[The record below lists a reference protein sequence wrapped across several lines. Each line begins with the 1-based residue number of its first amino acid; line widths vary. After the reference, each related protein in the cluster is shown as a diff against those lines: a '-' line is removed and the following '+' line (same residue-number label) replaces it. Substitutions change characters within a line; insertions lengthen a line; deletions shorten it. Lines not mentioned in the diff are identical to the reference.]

1 MEQQRGSTIC
11 PNCRKLISN
20 DGSPCPY
27 CGLQDPGSRWKKF
40 FFARGGLA
48 GDDLTRYIIY
58 ICAGMFVLSV
68 ILSRGSTSFSL
79 NPFGFL
85 SPNSRILIM
94 LGATGRIPIDR
105 LHAWWSLLS
114 ANYLHAG
121 ILHILFDMM
130 ALRQIAPLI
139 IQEYGTYRT
148 ISIYTLSGVCGF
160 LLSYL
165 AGVGLTLGA
174 SAAIC
179 GLIGAALYYGK
190 SRGGYFGQL
199 VYQQISGWAIGI
211 FAFGFL
217 IPGIDNWAHGGGMAC
232 GILMGFVLGYQET
245 TPDKPYHKALAILC
259 VIATLGALAMGLLSA
274 VFYTI

>member
-1 MEQQRGSTIC
+1 
-11 PNCRKLISN
+11 
-20 DGSPCPY
+20 
-27 CGLQDPGSRWKKF
+27 LQDPGSRWKKI

-48 GDDLTRYIIY
+48 GDNLTRYVIY
-58 ICAGMFVLSV
+58 VCAGMFILSV
-68 ILSRGSTSFSL
+68 VLSRGSTGFSL

-85 SPNSRILIM
+85 APNSRILLI

-114 ANYLHAG
+114 ASYLHAG

-148 ISIYTLSGVCGF
+148 ISIYTLSGVSGF
-160 LLSYL
+160 LLSYM
-165 AGVGLTLGA
+165 AGVALTLGA

-179 GLIGAALYYGK
+179 GMIGAALYYGK

-199 VYQQISGWAIGI
+199 VYQQIGGWAIGI
-211 FAFGFL
+211 FVFGFL
-217 IPGIDNWAHGGGMAC
+217 VPGIDNWAHGGGMAC
-232 GILMGFVLGYQET
+232 GILMGFLLGYEEA
-245 TPDKPYHKALAILC
+245 TPEKPFHKTLAILC
-259 VIATLGALAMGLLSA
+259 IIATLGSLAMGLFSA
-274 VFYTI
+274 VFYSI